1 MPIVGVVRELL
12 VRYLDVWTPTALH
25 ARRAA
30 FAAAG
35 PAGADLAEAALSVF
49 AEFTDRLRGRRLALL
64 VVAAEV
70 DAVARRLAAV
80 QADLGTPPDLG
91 VHPVAG
97 DPDERL
103 VPALRAAGVAKAPLL
118 ALVDTP
124 HPPAPAVTAAV
135 LAGRPAELLLLT
147 TAGTWPACRAALRE
161 AGFPLTA
168 GVELVD
174 TAAARGGAAGAQD
187 SAAARSAAG
196 AQDAAGTH
204 SARLLAFA
212 TSHDKSLEAFKN
224 AMWSVDEYAG
234 VRFRDPGD
242 PDGHLL
248 DISLKPHPGPLRREL
263 LAHLAAAGGCT
274 VTELR
279 RYTLTDTVYRSADT
293 TAALT
298 SLLTAGA
305 VTRDPPT
312 GRLGGDVHITKA

>member
-25 ARRAA
+25 ARRAT

-49 AEFTDRLRGRRLALL
+49 GEFADRLRGRRLTLL
-64 VVAAEV
+64 VVAPDV
-70 DAVARRLAAV
+70 DAVARRLAAA
-80 QADLGTPPDLG
+80 QAALGTPPDLA
-91 VHPVAG
+91 VHPVPG
-97 DPDERL
+97 DPDDRL
-103 VPALRAAGVAKAPLL
+103 VPALSAAGVAKAPLL

-124 HPPAPAVTAAV
+124 HPPAPQVTAAV

-147 TAGTWPACRAALRE
+147 SPGTWPACRAALRE

-174 TAAARGGAAGAQD
+174 TADAQ
-187 SAAARSAAG
+187 
-196 AQDAAGTH
+196 T
-204 SARLLAFA
+204 ARLLAFA

-224 AMWSVDEYAG
+224 AMWAVDEYAG
-234 VRFRDPGD
+234 VRFRDPAD

-263 LAHLAAAGGCT
+263 LAHLADTGGCT

-279 RYTLTDTVYRSADT
+279 RYTLTDTVYRSTDT

-312 GRLGGDVHITKA
+312 GRLGGDVRITTA

>member
-35 PAGADLAEAALSVF
+35 PAGAEVAEAALSVF
-49 AEFTDRLRGRRLALL
+49 AEFADRMRGRRLALL
-64 VVAAEV
+64 VVTPQVDGLAE
-70 DAVARRLAAV
+70 RLAAA
-80 QADLGTPPDLG
+80 QAELGTPAELS

-97 DPDERL
+97 GPEDRL
-103 VPALRAAGVAKAPLL
+103 AAALQVAGAAKAPLL
-118 ALVDTP
+118 AFVDTP
-124 HPPAPAVTAAV
+124 QPPPPEVTAAV

-147 TAGTWPACRAALRE
+147 APDRWAESRAALRE

-174 TAAARGGAAGAQD
+174 TAGGG
-187 SAAARSAAG
+187 
-196 AQDAAGTH
+196 
-204 SARLLAFA
+204 ARLLTFA

-224 AMWSVDEYAG
+224 AMWAVDEYAG
-234 VRFRDPGD
+234 VRYRDPAD

-263 LAHLAAAGGCT
+263 LAYLAATGGRT

-279 RYTLTDTVYRSADT
+279 RYTLTDTVYRGSDT
-293 TAALT
+293 TSALT

-312 GRLGGDVHITKA
+312 GRLSGDVRITAN